1 MIVVWRT
8 IGTRPGRY
16 TVRNLQNDMQI
27 LAISFH
33 SWPLFDST
41 CPRLSFLRSTPAL
54 PFWLYPFFFLS
65 PRRATSWLVSCI
77 MHALLLSTVSVG
89 AVSRRTRLRQP
100 AAAFS
105 SRPRGRS
112 FRRRSD
118 TRWTIFADD
127 DASMFHENH
136 EGWRIHFVISII
148 YAATL
153 PGCLEFFLLLRHH
166 IDLPSGFYLS
176 EWHRPF
182 FPIFALF
189 VWRDVVWNVV
199 RSEGDRVYTN
209 NLREYFYVVRFLLI
223 AKVIQ
228 VRLMCLSSDDGEMFR
243 RVGKICVFSNSIV
256 SVEGRQ
262 SRQQRIDPLMQALF
276 KVNLKT

>member
-41 CPRLSFLRSTPAL
+41 CPRLSFLRSTSAL

-77 MHALLLSTVSVG
+77 MHAPLLSTVSVG

-153 PGCLEFFLLLRHH
+153 PGCLEFFLLLRPYRSPFG
-166 IDLPSGFYLS
+166 ILSIGMAPTFLSDLCIVCMAWRCMECCTKRRKSRFREQFTWIFLCRLIFTDSEGYLS
-176 EWHRPF
+176 MS
-182 FPIFALF
+182 
-189 VWRDVVWNVV
+189 DV
-199 RSEGDRVYTN
+199 S
-209 NLREYFYVVRFLLI
+209 
-223 AKVIQ
+223 
-228 VRLMCLSSDDGEMFR
+228 
-243 RVGKICVFSNSIV
+243 
-256 SVEGRQ
+256 
-262 SRQQRIDPLMQALF
+262 
-276 KVNLKT
+276 